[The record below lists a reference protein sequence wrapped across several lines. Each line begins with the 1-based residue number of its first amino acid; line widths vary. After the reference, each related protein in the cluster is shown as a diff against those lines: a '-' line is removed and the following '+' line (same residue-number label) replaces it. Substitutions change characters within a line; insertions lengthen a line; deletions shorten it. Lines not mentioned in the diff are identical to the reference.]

1 MALLCSIRIMVI
13 MLPLAFCGGD
23 HGHEHGS
30 GPGELGANGH
40 RVEPKEWYLGEVTSD
55 VGATVNT
62 TNVTHI
68 AKLLEKLNFVNC
80 TRRNNVSCNLVS
92 IFYKICL

>member
-1 MALLCSIRIMVI
+1 MALFCSIGIMVI
-13 MLPLAFCGGD
+13 MLPSAFCGGG
-23 HGHEHGS
+23 HGHGHGS

-62 TNVTHI
+62 ANITHI

-80 TRRNNVSCNLVS
+80 TGLNNVTCNLVS
-92 IFYKICL
+92 ISSIICL

>member
-1 MALLCSIRIMVI
+1 MMVI
-13 MLPLAFCGGD
+13 MLPLAFCGGG

-40 RVEPKEWYLGEVTSD
+40 RVEQKEWYLGEVTSD
-55 VGATVNT
+55 VGATVST

-80 TRRNNVSCNLVS
+80 TDLKNVSCNLVS
-92 IFYKICL
+92 TFYIICL